1 MYTPTETGTRLILVE
16 MLGRCVS
23 FPPCPYLHLR
33 TSAPPYLR
41 TSAPPLSA
49 FHIDGRG
56 VGINPY
62 PDPCFVAA
70 ALLVRCSWSR
80 PTMSSIK
87 GGSEAAAL
95 GAGSSTAS
103 IRYTTPL
110 PASRAPITFAE
121 LSPAVT
127 TPPDPVRPS
136 PSRAVATRPPRSP
149 LHATPSAARHHVELE
164 HARHHLRPGEQH
176 LGRDAQRALTS

>member
-1 MYTPTETGTRLILVE
+1 
-16 MLGRCVS
+16 
-23 FPPCPYLHLR
+23 
-33 TSAPPYLR
+33 
-41 TSAPPLSA
+41 
-49 FHIDGRG
+49 
-56 VGINPY
+56 
-62 PDPCFVAA
+62 
-70 ALLVRCSWSR
+70 
-80 PTMSSIK
+80 MSSIK

-95 GAGSSTAS
+95 GTGSSTAS

-136 PSRAVATRPPRSP
+136 PSKAVATCPPRSP

-164 HARHHLRPGEQH
+164 HARHQLRPGEQH